1 MTFYTTYIAIIYTY
15 IIINNATITLL
26 LYNNII
32 IVSLKE
38 KFVSK
43 GLT

>member
-1 MTFYTTYIAIIYTY
+1 MTFYTIYIAIIYTY
-15 IIINNATITLL
+15 IIITATITLL

>member
-15 IIINNATITLL
+15 IIITATITLL

>member
-15 IIINNATITLL
+15 NTITIILL

-43 GLT
+43 GST